1 MKRNVDDILIPPDI
15 QAMLEEKPPTPN
27 QLDAIGKALESRKK
41 EAITYRQTCGIEDVW
56 AACEDA
62 YNGIDDANRAEFGGN
77 RMIKATAMNVP
88 LTTNASSK
96 DRAPARAT
104 AFVRLTSRYVDA
116 GAAKV
121 GEILLPINDKAFS
134 FTETPNPTLLKGLED
149 MSQVV
154 ENGQAM
160 MRMARPEEMAQ
171 MGQAPRPGTPPMQVP
186 LTTKD
191 LAEEQI
197 AKARAAAKKAEKIIY
212 DWMVECQHHR
222 EMRKVIFDSARIGVG
237 VLKGPFPDRRRRMA
251 MVKDNNGKLTLEIR
265 DQIVPVDKW
274 VSAWNIYPDPACGE
288 NIRNGD
294 SIWERDHFSEKQ
306 VRKLKGLPGYIDEQI
321 DKALA
326 AGPTRTV
333 TASHNPNE
341 LDAKEKH
348 PYEVW
353 FYHGTMKREDFA
365 VINPTT
371 AKDIPSDRAQVY
383 AVVTMIGEIVVH
395 ATINPL
401 DSGEFPYHAV
411 PWLRRPGF
419 WAGVGVAEQ
428 LFVPQRMVNSATRAM
443 LNNAGISAGPQIV
456 INKKLIEPAIE
467 GDYSITP
474 NKVWYMTEDGIT
486 DDVRKA
492 FLSFDIQNVVDRL
505 MKIIEY
511 GMRLAEES
519 TNIPL
524 ITQGLSG
531 RTTPETYGAAQLQ
544 DNNANQLLRAIGYS
558 FDDYITEPLVNQYYE
573 YLLLDPDVDADA
585 KGDFSINAHGSIAMI
600 ERSIQD
606 QTIAQMTPLAQNPM
620 FGVDPKRWFA
630 VLAKSKHLD
639 PAEFQYT
646 KEEQEKI
653 DSAPKPQAPAVEVAK
668 IKAATA
674 QQQMALDQQRAQEED
689 ALARE
694 LAQLDVQSAQAIEA
708 LRNETAQL
716 RVKLDTDRDTVYVQT
731 EASRAQAEFTRKM
744 EELKLKREL
753 AIMEYASKNQQTL
766 EQVKARLAET
776 ALKLQTQKELA
787 AMETKLEI
795 HKQSGKSAKDAMKP
809 PTQTPGKAGQGKA
822 FTQV

>member
-1 MKRNVDDILIPPDI
+1 MKRNVDNIEIPPDI
-15 QAMLEEKPPTPN
+15 QVMLEEKAPTEDR
-27 QLDAIGKALESRKK
+27 LDAIGSALEKRKQ

-56 AACEDA
+56 ASCEDA
-62 YNGIDDANRAEFGGN
+62 YNGIDDANRGEFGST
-77 RMIKATAMNVP
+77 RMVKATAMNVP
-88 LTTNASSK
+88 LTTNQGSK
-96 DRAPARAT
+96 DKTPTRST

-134 FTETPNPTLLKGLED
+134 FTETPNPTLIKGLED
-149 MSQVV
+149 TSQVM
-154 ENGQAM
+154 ENGRPM
-160 MRMARPEEMAQ
+160 MRLARPEELAR
-171 MGQAPRPGTPPMQVP
+171 MGQPVDPNAPPQVP

-191 LAEEQI
+191 LAEEKI
-197 AKARAAAKKAEKIIY
+197 ARARKSAKKAETIIY

-222 EMRKVIFDSARIGVG
+222 EMRKVIFDSARLGVG
-237 VLKGPFPDRRRRMA
+237 VLKGPFPDKRRHMA
-251 MVKDNNGKLTLEIR
+251 MTKGPTNKLMLQIE
-265 DQIVPVDKW
+265 DEIVPVDKW

-294 SIWERDHFSEKQ
+294 YLWERDHFSEKQ
-306 VRKLKGLPGYIDEQI
+306 VRKLKGLPGYIDSQI
-321 DKALA
+321 DKALKE
-326 AGPTRTV
+326 GPTRTL
-333 TASHNPNE
+333 TASNNPN
-341 LDAKEKH
+341 DQDTKEKH
-348 PYEVW
+348 PFEVW
-353 FYHGTMKREDFA
+353 FYHGTMKREDFEA
-365 VINPTT
+365 LNAP
-371 AKDIPSDRAQVY
+371 ALADIPPDRAQVY
-383 AVVTMIGEIVVH
+383 AVVTMIGKTVVRG
-395 ATINPL
+395 AINPL
-401 DSGEFPYHAV
+401 DSGDIPYHAV

-419 WAGVGVAEQ
+419 WAGVGVGEQ
-428 LFVPQRMVNSATRAM
+428 LFVPQRMVNAATRAM

-467 GDYSITP
+467 NDYTITP

-492 FLSFDIQNVVDRL
+492 FVSFDIENVVDRL

-524 ITQGLSG
+524 VTQGLSG
-531 RTTPETYGAAQLQ
+531 KTTPETYGAAQLQ

-558 FDDYITEPLVNQYYE
+558 FDDYVTEPLVRQYYE
-573 YLLLDPDVDADA
+573 YLLLDPNVDEDA
-585 KGDFSINAHGSIAMI
+585 KGDHSINAHGSIAMI

-630 VLAKSKHLD
+630 ALAKSKHLD

-653 DSAPKPQAPAVEVAK
+653 DSAPKPQAPAIEVAK

-674 QQQMALDQQRAQEED
+674 QQQMALDQQQAQEEA

-694 LAQLDVQSAQAIEA
+694 LAQLDIQSAQAIEA

-716 RVKLDTDRDTVYVQT
+716 RVKLDTDRDTVYVQA
-731 EASRAQAEFTRKM
+731 EAARTQNEFTRKM
-744 EELKLKREL
+744 EELRLKKEL

-795 HKQSGKSAKDAMKP
+795 HKQNGKSAKDAMKP